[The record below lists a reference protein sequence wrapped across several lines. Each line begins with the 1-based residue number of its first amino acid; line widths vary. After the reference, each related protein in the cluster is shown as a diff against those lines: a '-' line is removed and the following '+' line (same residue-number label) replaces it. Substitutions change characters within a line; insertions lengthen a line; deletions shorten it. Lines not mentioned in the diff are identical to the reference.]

1 MKKAALVVVL
11 ALAGVI
17 AAAIVFGR
25 PADSQ
30 SETVVERMFR
40 DDMKLSLERV
50 EISDAEIILSAPV
63 FRISYSLIAS
73 YEGALPGSNAL
84 SDDLNVWIKDDRLVP
99 IFGLS
104 YLSTDDSLDAFD
116 GLINPAFRL
125 NEGSADQ
132 FRSML
137 REVMGRDQF
146 ESVPVDAI
154 QNVGNTWYF
163 LNGDFLSYYKGFVVT
178 VDAEGAV
185 TDLGFELSML
195 PKNE

>member
-11 ALAGVI
+11 ALAGLV
-17 AAAIVFGR
+17 AAAILYGR

-30 SETVVERMFR
+30 SETEVERMFR

-50 EISDAEIILSAPV
+50 AIPDAETILSAPV
-63 FRISYSLIAS
+63 FKISYSLIAS
-73 YEGALPGSNAL
+73 YEGALPSSDAL
-84 SDDLNVWIKDDRLVP
+84 SDDLHVWIRDDRLVP

-137 REVMGRDQF
+137 RELMGSDQF
-146 ESVPVDAI
+146 ESVPVDSI

-185 TDLGFELSML
+185 TDLDFELSML
-195 PKNE
+195 SKNE

>member
-17 AAAIVFGR
+17 AAAILYGR

-30 SETVVERMFR
+30 SETAVERMFR
-40 DDMKLSLERV
+40 DDMQLSLER
-50 EISDAEIILSAPV
+50 AEIPHAETVLSSPV
-63 FRISYSLIAS
+63 FRISYSLLAS
-73 YEGALPGSNAL
+73 YEGDLPSSDAL
-84 SDDLNVWIKDDRLVP
+84 SGVLHVWIKDDRLVP

-137 REVMGRDQF
+137 REIMGRDRF
-146 ESVPVDAI
+146 ESVPVESI

-185 TDLGFELSML
+185 TDLDFELSML
-195 PKNE
+195 PKEG

>member
-84 SDDLNVWIKDDRLVP
+84 SDDLNVRVKDDRLVP

-185 TDLGFELSML
+185 TDLRFELSML

>member
-1 MKKAALVVVL
+1 MKKAAFVIVL
-11 ALAGVI
+11 ALAGLII
-17 AAAIVFGR
+17 AAILYGR

-30 SETVVERMFR
+30 SETAVERMFR
-40 DDMKLSLERV
+40 DDIDLSLER
-50 EISDAEIILSAPV
+50 IDMPDAEAVLSTPV
-63 FRISYSLIAS
+63 FRISYSLMAS
-73 YEGALPGSNAL
+73 YEGALPSNGAL
-84 SDDLNVWIKDDRLVP
+84 SDDLHVWVKDDRLVP

-132 FRSML
+132 FGSML
-137 REVMGRDQF
+137 REVMGRDRF

-154 QNVGNTWYF
+154 QNAGNTWYF
-163 LNGDFLSYYKGFVVT
+163 LIGDFLSYYKGFVVT
-178 VDAEGAV
+178 VDDEGAV
-185 TDLGFELSML
+185 TDLAFELSML

>member
-11 ALAGVI
+11 ALAGLV
-17 AAAIVFGR
+17 AAAILYGR

-50 EISDAEIILSAPV
+50 AIPDAETILSAPV
-63 FRISYSLIAS
+63 FKISYSLIAS
-73 YEGALPGSNAL
+73 YEGALPSSDAL
-84 SDDLNVWIKDDRLVP
+84 SDDLHVWIKDDRLVP

-137 REVMGRDQF
+137 RELMGSDQF
-146 ESVPVDAI
+146 ESVPVDSI

-185 TDLGFELSML
+185 TDLDFELSML
-195 PKNE
+195 SKNE

>member
-11 ALAGVI
+11 ALADVI

-50 EISDAEIILSAPV
+50 DIPDAETILSAPV

-84 SDDLNVWIKDDRLVP
+84 SDDLNVWIKGDRLVP

-116 GLINPAFRL
+116 GFINPAFRL

-146 ESVPVDAI
+146 ESVPVDAT

-185 TDLGFELSML
+185 TDLRFELSML

>member
-11 ALAGVI
+11 ALADVI

-50 EISDAEIILSAPV
+50 DIPDAETILSAPV

-84 SDDLNVWIKDDRLVP
+84 SDDLNVWIKGDRLVP
-99 IFGLS
+99 ILPDQINVKRDFWLS
-104 YLSTDDSLDAFD
+104 VHDDLAHIPRVRLVLDFLRNLFAE
-116 GLINPAFRL
+116 
-125 NEGSADQ
+125 NE
-132 FRSML
+132 
-137 REVMGRDQF
+137 E
-146 ESVPVDAI
+146 
-154 QNVGNTWYF
+154 F
-163 LNGDFLSYYKGFVVT
+163 LNN
-178 VDAEGAV
+178 A
-185 TDLGFELSML
+185 
-195 PKNE
+195 